1 MEGFITRKR
10 SLAELDTNAGR
21 LPSPAPSSSLV
32 QPSSRPAKKTKT
44 VSRVADSTSRTK
56 RTNKASA
63 KSKVAQTPGHCSLN
77 KKEFG
82 DRIKNCLA
90 LEKYAV
96 QRMSFQV
103 EMDVSFF
110 RSFFGGDH
118 GVQIT
123 PEVYDEK
130 TPVVV
135 AELRNKEAGEVFGV
149 SKIKNG
155 NRYETVHLF
164 RMSVILYPLK
174 QTASVWIS
182 A

>member
-1 MEGFITRKR
+1 MGPLKTAESEPRKLKWMSSHFHVINLKSRVPTRLFFHSPHQISSTEVKVSKRHDKSMEGFITRKR

-103 EMDVSFF
+103 NTCSY
-110 RSFFGGDH
+110 
-118 GVQIT
+118 IA
-123 PEVYDEK
+123 
-130 TPVVV
+130 PVN
-135 AELRNKEAGEVFGV
+135 ARG
-149 SKIKNG
+149 I
-155 NRYETVHLF
+155 Y
-164 RMSVILYPLK
+164 
-174 QTASVWIS
+174 
-182 A
+182 

>member
-1 MEGFITRKR
+1 MGPLKTAESEPRKLKWMSSHFHVINLKSRVPTRLVFHSPHQISSTEVKVSERHDKSMEGFITRKR

-103 EMDVSFF
+103 NTCSY
-110 RSFFGGDH
+110 
-118 GVQIT
+118 IA
-123 PEVYDEK
+123 
-130 TPVVV
+130 PVN
-135 AELRNKEAGEVFGV
+135 AEG
-149 SKIKNG
+149 IC
-155 NRYETVHLF
+155 
-164 RMSVILYPLK
+164 
-174 QTASVWIS
+174 
-182 A
+182 

>member
-1 MEGFITRKR
+1 MSSHFHVINLRSRVPTCLFFHSLHQISSTEVKVSERHDKSMEGFITRKR

-63 KSKVAQTPGHCSLN
+63 KSKVVQTPGHCSLN

-103 EMDVSFF
+103 NTCSY
-110 RSFFGGDH
+110 
-118 GVQIT
+118 IA
-123 PEVYDEK
+123 
-130 TPVVV
+130 PVN
-135 AELRNKEAGEVFGV
+135 ARG
-149 SKIKNG
+149 I
-155 NRYETVHLF
+155 Y
-164 RMSVILYPLK
+164 
-174 QTASVWIS
+174 
-182 A
+182 